1 MKEQAM
7 NTRHSEAV
15 KVSRHWAPL
24 ASGIVLL
31 VLGLF
36 FVIGGIYLLILGGTP
51 YYLLAGIGLA
61 LTGLGLLFARGWS
74 LWLYFIVLLG
84 TLIWAVLGVGFERF
98 ALAPRLWLPI
108 LVGTW
113 LVMPWVSHRLDEHG
127 GAWALGVI
135 VIAAVVVCIVPW
147 FIPRGIHGTAVA
159 RHFPAA
165 ATPLVGKGDW
175 IYYGRTA
182 RGDRFSPLTQ
192 VDTRNVAN
200 LKLAWQAHTGDMP
213 KPGENGGGG
222 GSGAEFNFEDTPVAV
237 DGTLY
242 LCTGHHW
249 VEAFDGA
256 TGKLKWKFDP
266 GDNEKNARYHSCR
279 GVAYYAAPPG
289 TATPCPRRIIAP
301 TSDARMFALNADTGK
316 PCADFGN
323 GGYISLTQYLGNVP
337 PGFEFI
343 TSQPLVIGNRL
354 ITGGWIRDNMAE
366 NEPSGAVRAFDPVT
380 GKLIWA
386 WDLGR
391 PQGHQVVHASDL
403 PPGTE
408 LTRGTPNAWGTYTAD
423 PQLGLVYLPLGNAT
437 PDYYGG
443 HRRSFDDEYNSSVVA
458 LDYETGAPRWHFQTV
473 HHDLWDFDVPIGPS
487 LVDLP
492 GPGGSRVP
500 ALVQTTKRGQLF
512 MLNRETGR
520 PIAKVAEERVPQ
532 DVLPGDRI
540 SPTQPYSVG
549 MPSLTPPVLEESRLW
564 GGTPIDQMM
573 CHIQF
578 KQAHYEGHFTP
589 PQAGKTLVYPAYD
602 GVIDWMGASIDP
614 RNLLLIANTNDI
626 PFMVTLIPREQAEK
640 NGSVKPWTDRRKA
653 PPKTEGGLAPMYG
666 TPYVGSV
673 QPWMNPWWVPCNP
686 PPWGKLFAIDLV
698 TRKIVWERPLGTTR
712 DNGPWHIPF
721 NFPMQAGVFNIGGN
735 VITAGGLVFIG
746 ATADDFI
753 RAFDERTG
761 KLLWQ
766 ARLPVGGQATPMTY
780 LANGRQYIAIAAGGH
795 GGLGT
800 RPGDDLM
807 VYALPQSTH

>member
-1 MKEQAM
+1 MNARQSDAM
-7 NTRHSEAV
+7 TTR
-15 KVSRHWAPL
+15 RHWGPISIGVVL
-24 ASGIVLL
+24 MIV
-31 VLGLF
+31 GLF
-36 FVIGGIYLLILGGTP
+36 FVIGGMYLLTLGGTP

-61 LTGLGLLFARGWS
+61 LTGLGLIFMRGWS
-74 LWLYFIVLLG
+74 LWLYFAVLLG
-84 TLIWAVLGVGFERF
+84 TLIWAVLEVGFERF

-108 LVGTW
+108 AVGIY
-113 LVMPWVSHRLDEHG
+113 LLMPWVSYRLNEHW
-127 GAWALGVI
+127 GAWALGAV
-135 VIAAVVVCIVPW
+135 VVAAAVVCTVPW
-147 FIPRGIHGTAVA
+147 FIPRGIHGTVVA
-159 RHFPAA
+159 RNFPAA
-165 ATPLVGKGDW
+165 PTPLVGKGDW

-192 VDTRNVAN
+192 IDTKDVAD

-213 KPGENGGGG
+213 KPGENKGGG
-222 GSGAEFNFEDTPVAV
+222 GSGKEFNFEDTPIAV
-237 DGTLY
+237 GGTLY

-256 TGKLKWKFDP
+256 TGKMKWKFDP
-266 GDNEKNARYHSCR
+266 HDNEKADEYHSCR
-279 GVAYYAAPPG
+279 GVAYYAAPAG

-301 TSDARMFALNADTGK
+301 TGDARMFALNADTGQLC
-316 PCADFGN
+316 PDFGN

-366 NEPSGAVRAFDPVT
+366 NEPSGAVRAFDPVS

-391 PQGHQVVHASDL
+391 PAGHQVVHASDL
-403 PPGTE
+403 AGGGQ

-423 PQLGLVYLPLGNAT
+423 PQLGFVYLPLGNAT

-443 HRRSFDDEYNSSVVA
+443 HRRPFDDEYSSSVVA
-458 LDYETGAPRWHFQTV
+458 LDYETGAPRWHFQTT

-487 LVDLP
+487 LVNVP
-492 GPGGSRVP
+492 GPNGSTIP

-512 MLNRETGR
+512 MLNRETGQ
-520 PIAKVAEERVPQ
+520 PIAKVVEEKVPQ

-549 MPSLTPPVLEESRLW
+549 MPSLTPAVLTESQLW

-589 PQAGKTLVYPAYD
+589 PQATKTLVYPAYD

-614 RNLLLIANTNDI
+614 RNLLLVANTNDI
-626 PFMVTLIPREQAEK
+626 PFMVTLIPREKAEQ
-640 NGSVKPWTDRRKA
+640 NGWVKPWTDRSKA
-653 PPKTEGGLAPMYG
+653 PPKTKGGLATMYG
-666 TPYVGSV
+666 TPYVGKV
-673 QPWMNPWWVPCNP
+673 EPWMDPWWVPCNP
-686 PPWGKLFAIDLV
+686 PPWGQLVAIDLV
-698 TRKIVWERPLGTTR
+698 THKIVWERPLGTTR

-735 VITAGGLVFIG
+735 MITAGGLIFIG
-746 ATADDFI
+746 ATSDNFI

-761 KLLWQ
+761 ELLWQ
-766 ARLPVGGQATPMTY
+766 ARLPAGGQATPMTY
-780 LANGRQYIAIAAGGH
+780 LADGRQFVAIAAGGH

-800 RPGDDLM
+800 KPGDDLM
-807 VYALPQSTH
+807 VYALPQSAAAGRH